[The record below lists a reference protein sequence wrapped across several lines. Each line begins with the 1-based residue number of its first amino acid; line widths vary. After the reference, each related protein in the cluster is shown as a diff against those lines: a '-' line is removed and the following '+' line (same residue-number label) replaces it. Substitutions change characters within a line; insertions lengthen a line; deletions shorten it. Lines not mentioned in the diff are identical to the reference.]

1 MCWGEHEM
9 SLGQVKFGKNFDSPR
24 LQRKQHVGIDSGVES
39 IPSNVSYQK
48 FTCPVTC
55 NHLSVKDRERHIQK
69 TRIHYKTS
77 QGPSLRGSIFFHQ
90 AQRQHTLPKLSLE
103 MTNVRQNKPALWLI
117 VHSLHISSQSTLI
130 LCPRNVAT
138 LYKEKRNYRSIT

>member
-1 MCWGEHEM
+1 M

-39 IPSNVSYQK
+39 IPSNVSSQK

-69 TRIHYKTS
+69 TRTHYKTS
-77 QGPSLRGSIFFHQ
+77 QGPSERVHLLPPSTETTHITKVKSRDDQCQ
-90 AQRQHTLPKLSLE
+90 AK
-103 MTNVRQNKPALWLI
+103 
-117 VHSLHISSQSTLI
+117 
-130 LCPRNVAT
+130 
-138 LYKEKRNYRSIT
+138 